1 MVHVVCVVCVV
12 KEVRG
17 KAVLI
22 SPRFRGVPV
31 PRKQHEA
38 HSLPY
43 TPNYTPSSPLSLS
56 FFAAMA
62 STSMNRDIDCDLEAQ
77 EGESGRALT
86 TSAIGQTPMRVEQ
99 GEIQG
104 GAQTQAAP
112 EVDPNP
118 GVYSSMRHGGHNNLT

>member
-12 KEVRG
+12 KDVRE
-17 KAVLI
+17 KAFLI
-22 SPRFRGVPV
+22 SPRFHGVPV

-43 TPNYTPSSPLSLS
+43 TPNYIPSSPLSLP
-56 FFAAMA
+56 FFATMA
-62 STSMNRDIDCDLEAQ
+62 STPMNRDIDCDPEAQ

-112 EVDPNP
+112 EVDFNS
-118 GVYSSMRHGGHNNLT
+118 GVCFSMRHGGPTT